1 MDSIAAIIIAL
12 GGGTG
17 LGAVISS
24 IFSYRKYKAEA
35 DKMQVENYQTEM
47 TYITNALKDINEETK
62 RQFEDFKK
70 SHKEEMDALKK
81 SHKAEIDELK
91 EANHNLT
98 KKVDKMSQRLTSL
111 MTWVTIDDARYRS
124 WLENRLQELDPTIE
138 FPDLPDPPDVYD
150 DNDDEDDE

>member
-1 MDSIAAIIIAL
+1 
-12 GGGTG
+12 
-17 LGAVISS
+17 
-24 IFSYRKYKAEA
+24 
-35 DKMQVENYQTEM
+35 MQVENYQTEM
-47 TYITNALKDINEETK
+47 SYITNALKDINEETK
-62 RQFEDFKK
+62 RQFDEFKK

-150 DNDDEDDE
+150 DNDDDNDE